1 MHMPQTVYN
10 YRLRQ
15 AEKSISLPELV
26 STSDKHGAVNYEEYE
41 LAPVWN

>member
-10 YRLRQ
+10 YGLRQ